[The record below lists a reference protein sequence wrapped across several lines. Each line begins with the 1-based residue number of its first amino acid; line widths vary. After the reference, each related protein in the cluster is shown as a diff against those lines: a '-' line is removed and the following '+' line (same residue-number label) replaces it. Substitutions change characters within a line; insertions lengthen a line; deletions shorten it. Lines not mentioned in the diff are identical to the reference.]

1 MTMTWLPTRP
11 YRLLGDLVF
20 CSLVLLFAACRCSAR
35 GRPGP
40 EVPRYRDTAILFL
53 FILFIAFAKK
63 IHTGLLLRKEMP
75 GGAPRERKLRN
86 VCTASDYEELREA
99 YRFVP
104 EAPASAGTTSAAH
117 TQSADS
123 TASTWQSRMARRY
136 ESHLYREFVLA
147 DLTRY
152 QSGQVGLRWRTR
164 DEVSCGK
171 GFDTCGNKHCSSYGG
186 SGTRDIEAARRASR
200 SRMSE
205 EFARRYYLNAR
216 KRPGEAIAT
225 KHSQRGSED
234 EEEEEMAALSQ
245 LSYGCGLA
253 DYEVPFSYVEQEEQR
268 AELVKL
274 RLCLRC
280 APMLFFGRGGA
291 LGAKMARERL
301 SSAQTIASTKQQFKE
316 DEEEDAS
323 SDSSRSGPHSTSKD
337 KRQKRR
343 KKTGRKRKKDKEHTS
358 REQRRRKKC
367 RHSRRKEKKEDSDSD
382 SGADSSDDASIN
394 SVDSS
399 IEGRRAEEGLL
410 ASVSLAECMQK

>member
-1 MTMTWLPTRP
+1 
-11 YRLLGDLVF
+11 
-20 CSLVLLFAACRCSAR
+20 
-35 GRPGP
+35 
-40 EVPRYRDTAILFL
+40 
-53 FILFIAFAKK
+53 
-63 IHTGLLLRKEMP
+63 MP
-75 GGAPRERKLRN
+75 GGAPRQRKLRN

-104 EAPASAGTTSAAH
+104 EAPASTAGTSAAH
-117 TQSADS
+117 TQSADAS

-164 DEVSCGK
+164 EEVSCGK
-171 GFDTCGNKHCSSYGG
+171 GFDTCGNKHCSSYGS

-205 EFARRYYLNAR
+205 ELARRYYLNAR
-216 KRPGEAIAT
+216 KRPGEATAI
-225 KHSQRGSED
+225 KHSQRGSDD

-245 LSYGCGLA
+245 LSHGCGLA
-253 DYEVPFSYVEQEEQR
+253 DYEVPFSYTEQEEQKT
-268 AELVKL
+268 ELVKL

-301 SSAQTIASTKQQFKE
+301 SSAQTIASAKQQFKE
-316 DEEEDAS
+316 DEEVDAS
-323 SDSSRSGPHSTSKD
+323 SDSSRSAPHSTGKD
-337 KRQKRR
+337 KKRKRRR
-343 KKTGRKRKKDKEHTS
+343 KKSRKRKKKDKEHTS

-367 RHSRRKEKKEDSDSD
+367 RHSRRKEKKKDSDSDSD

-410 ASVSLAECMQK
+410 ASVSLAECRQK

>member
-1 MTMTWLPTRP
+1 
-11 YRLLGDLVF
+11 
-20 CSLVLLFAACRCSAR
+20 
-35 GRPGP
+35 
-40 EVPRYRDTAILFL
+40 
-53 FILFIAFAKK
+53 
-63 IHTGLLLRKEMP
+63 MP
-75 GGAPRERKLRN
+75 GGAPRQRKLRN

-104 EAPASAGTTSAAH
+104 EAPPAASAGTSAAH
-117 TQSADS
+117 TQSADG

-164 DEVSCGK
+164 EEVSCGK
-171 GFDTCGNKHCSSYGG
+171 GFDTCGNKHCSSYG
-186 SGTRDIEAARRASR
+186 SGGARDIEAARRASR

-205 EFARRYYLNAR
+205 ELTRRYYLNAE
-216 KRPGEAIAT
+216 KRPGEAAAI

-245 LSYGCGLA
+245 LSHGCGLA
-253 DYEVPFSYVEQEEQR
+253 DYEVPFSYVEQEEQKT
-268 AELVKL
+268 ELVKL

-301 SSAQTIASTKQQFKE
+301 NSGQTIASTKQQFKE

-323 SDSSRSGPHSTSKD
+323 LDSSRSAQHSTGKD
-337 KRQKRR
+337 KRRKRR
-343 KKTGRKRKKDKEHTS
+343 KKKSQKRKKKDKEH
-358 REQRRRKKC
+358 RE
-367 RHSRRKEKKEDSDSD
+367 
-382 SGADSSDDASIN
+382 
-394 SVDSS
+394 
-399 IEGRRAEEGLL
+399 
-410 ASVSLAECMQK
+410 

>member
-1 MTMTWLPTRP
+1 MSNDVLPTRP
-11 YRLLGDLVF
+11 YRLLGDLRLLGV
-20 CSLVLLFAACRCSAR
+20 CGVWCLLVLLPAATYVRVA
-35 GRPGP
+35 
-40 EVPRYRDTAILFL
+40 YRAFYFYLL
-53 FILFIAFAKK
+53 LLFAKK
-63 IHTGLLLRKEMP
+63 IHTGLLRKEMP

-205 EFARRYYLNAR
+205 EFARRYYLNDR

-245 LSYGCGLA
+245 LSCGCGLA
-253 DYEVPFSYVEQEEQR
+253 DYEVPFSYVEQEEQK

-323 SDSSRSGPHSTSKD
+323 SDSSRSAPHSAGKD

-410 ASVSLAECMQK
+410 ASVSLAECRQK

>member
-1 MTMTWLPTRP
+1 MIR
-11 YRLLGDLVF
+11 YER
-20 CSLVLLFAACRCSAR
+20 SSEHFAKIH
-35 GRPGP
+35 
-40 EVPRYRDTAILFL
+40 AIL
-53 FILFIAFAKK
+53 
-63 IHTGLLLRKEMP
+63 GLRVSTTSTEMP
-75 GGAPRERKLRN
+75 GGAPRQRKLRN

-104 EAPASAGTTSAAH
+104 EAPPAAASAGTSAAH

-147 DLTRY
+147 DLTHY

-164 DEVSCGK
+164 EEVSCGK
-171 GFDTCGNKHCSSYGG
+171 GFDTCGNKHCSSYGS

-205 EFARRYYLNAR
+205 ELTRRYYLNAQ
-216 KRPGEAIAT
+216 KRPGETTAV

-234 EEEEEMAALSQ
+234 EEMAALSQ

-253 DYEVPFSYVEQEEQR
+253 DYEVPFSYVEQEEQKS
-268 AELVKL
+268 ELVKL

-280 APMLFFGRGGA
+280 APMLFFGRRGA

-316 DEEEDAS
+316 DEEEEDAS
-323 SDSSRSGPHSTSKD
+323 SDSSRSAPHSTGKH
-337 KRQKRR
+337 KRRKRR
-343 KKTGRKRKKDKEHTS
+343 KKKGRKRKKKDKEH

-367 RHSRRKEKKEDSDSD
+367 RHGRRKEKKEDSDSNSD

-410 ASVSLAECMQK
+410 ASVSLAE

>member
-1 MTMTWLPTRP
+1 
-11 YRLLGDLVF
+11 
-20 CSLVLLFAACRCSAR
+20 
-35 GRPGP
+35 
-40 EVPRYRDTAILFL
+40 
-53 FILFIAFAKK
+53 
-63 IHTGLLLRKEMP
+63 MP

-205 EFARRYYLNAR
+205 DFARRYYLNAR

-245 LSYGCGLA
+245 LSCGCGLA
-253 DYEVPFSYVEQEEQR
+253 DYEVPFSYVEQEEQK

-323 SDSSRSGPHSTSKD
+323 SDSSRSAPHSAGKD

-410 ASVSLAECMQK
+410 ASVSLAECRQK